1 VQGTGDDEVL
11 KLRVWCGCLILSV
24 GVCSAGAQSIPT
36 QQSIAA
42 ELQQPFLMLRGMYD
56 GDKIAFDPHGE
67 LIGSATPMPFSLSFL
82 VVQTVTVAP
91 DKVEIDASRAG
102 LEMTQRG
109 PIGTFEKVKAVPID
123 KKGRFQVVITIRRDP
138 QHDELLQAALNRV
151 FHAGFNDSL
160 IQVAPQ
166 YWRPWIAHE
175 LHPERP
181 FPDIPAGAVSRPEW
195 HVATPV
201 MVHTV
206 KAAETEA
213 ARIHGVQGR
222 SVIGAVI
229 DEAGVPRDMVIVRP
243 VGMGLDEAAM
253 LAVMQYRLTPAK
265 RNGQPIPFW
274 IDIEYAFGD

>member
-1 VQGTGDDEVL
+1 M
-11 KLRVWCGCLILSV
+11 RVFCGCVLVFCLGI
-24 GVCSAGAQSIPT
+24 CTAGAQSVPT
-36 QQSIAA
+36 QQSITA

-56 GDKIAFDPHGE
+56 GDKLAFDAQGQ

-82 VVQTVTVAP
+82 VVQAVTVAP
-91 DKVEIDASRAG
+91 DQVEIDASRAG
-102 LEMTQRG
+102 LEITRG
-109 PIGTFEKVKAVPID
+109 WPVGSPDKVNAVPID
-123 KKGRFQVVITIRRDP
+123 KKGRFQVVITVSRDR
-138 QHDELLQAALNRV
+138 QHDELLEAALNRV
-151 FHAGFNDSL
+151 FHVGFDDSL
-160 IQVAPQ
+160 TEVAPQ

-181 FPDIPAGAVSRPEW
+181 FPEIPAGVASRPEW
-195 HVATPV
+195 HVATPI

-213 ARIHGVQGR
+213 ARIHGVEGR

-229 DEAGVPRDMVIVRP
+229 DETGVPRDMVIVRP

-274 IDIEYAFGD
+274 IDIEYGFGD